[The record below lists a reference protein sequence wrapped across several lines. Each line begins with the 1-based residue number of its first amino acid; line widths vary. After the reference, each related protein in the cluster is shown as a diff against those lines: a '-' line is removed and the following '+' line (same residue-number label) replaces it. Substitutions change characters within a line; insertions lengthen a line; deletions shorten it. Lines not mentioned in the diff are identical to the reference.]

1 MRRASWR
8 ENTNT
13 PGPRSG
19 GVSPR
24 LACEPRAFQ
33 AACSVGTLWC
43 QWSSDDSSSA
53 AHRYAQNRTGLG
65 APAPLLMTIP
75 SGTDGATDGRLVTTL
90 TLPASEWGHDP
101 LPGAMAAPVPPRPQ
115 TSTACDF
122 WG

>member
-1 MRRASWR
+1 MARASWT

-13 PGPRSG
+13 PGPGSG

-65 APAPLLMTIP
+65 EPFDLDIEFARAGLAET
-75 SGTDGATDGRLVTTL
+75 TDLPQIATALKEQLGLDLRSATGPVSVIVIDQVD
-90 TLPASEWGHDP
+90 LPAAD
-101 LPGAMAAPVPPRPQ
+101 
-115 TSTACDF
+115 
-122 WG
+122 